1 MSREKIVVLDF
12 GSQYAHL
19 IAKRFRMLGY
29 YSEIALPSTNLST
42 FENCKGII
50 FSGGPSS
57 VYDENLP
64 QFNSEI
70 LNLNIPILGLCYGH
84 QLMAQSYGGKVGKA
98 DVGEF
103 GFAQLILNQKV
114 NSPLFK
120 NITSPQQVWMS
131 HQDEVLVPG
140 DDFEIIGSTKDCK
153 FAALQNLSKKRFSLQ
168 FHCEV
173 KDTPCGNQI
182 FQNFADFCE
191 MKKNWDQ
198 DTVLQI
204 IIENI
209 KNQAKDKNVLLFLSG
224 GVDSTITFALLN
236 KALGQN
242 RVLGLHIDNGF
253 MRKNESKNV
262 AAAYHKFGFN
272 NFIVEDASESFLKAI
287 SGLTD
292 PQKKRMAV
300 GENFITVRN
309 EVVQKQH
316 LEDDKW
322 LLAQGTLYPD
332 IIESGGTKNSNTIKT
347 HHNRVKGIQELIA
360 KGLIIE
366 PIKDLYK
373 DEVRAIGKKLGLSD
387 ELVMRHPFPG
397 PGLSINV
404 LCNDGKSW
412 TKKDDDEFNAAKNE
426 LTQTKID
433 MFCPNCTANL
443 RRDILPV
450 RSVGVQGDF
459 RTYRFPAVLDFGP
472 AKESEW
478 PLGAD
483 ASKLGIRHF
492 PGKREKIEE
501 CSSTITNSAKYI
513 NRTIIKLYQNPK
525 IKNEDLKLQEGYCDK
540 RRLDQLRE
548 VDNIVL
554 SELHKSGWYNK
565 IFQHL
570 TIDLPY
576 ASCAENAT
584 FVLRPVCSEDVM
596 TARFAFLP
604 KEILGTIIEQIIA
617 LPFVDALY
625 FDATNKP
632 PATFGWE

>member
-1 MSREKIVVLDF
+1 MSRSKIVVLDF

-29 YSEIALPSTNLST
+29 YSEIALPSTDLSV
-42 FENCKGII
+42 FENCKGIV

-57 VYDENLP
+57 VYDEKVP
-64 QFNSEI
+64 EFNSEI
-70 LNLNIPILGLCYGH
+70 LNLDIPILGLCYGH
-84 QLMAQSYGGKVGKA
+84 YIVQLGYNGKVDKA
-98 DVGEF
+98 PVGEF
-103 GFAQLILNQKV
+103 GFATLNLNPSVK
-114 NSPLFK
+114 SPLFEG
-120 NITSPQQVWMS
+120 IEPSQQVWMS
-131 HQDEVLVPG
+131 HQDGVMQMGEGFEVV
-140 DDFEIIGSTKDCK
+140 GSTKDCPY
-153 FAALQNLSKKRFSLQ
+153 AATQNLAKKRFSLQ
-168 FHCEV
+168 CHCEV

-182 FQNFADFCE
+182 FQNFANYCGME
-191 MKKNWDQ
+191 KNWDQ

-204 IIENI
+204 ILDNI
-209 KNQAKDKNVLLFLSG
+209 KKDAGDRNVLLFLSG

-236 KALGQN
+236 KALGQD

-253 MRKNESKNV
+253 MRKNESANV
-262 AAAYHKFGFN
+262 AAAYKKLGFT

-309 EVVQKQH
+309 EVTAKQN
-316 LEDDKW
+316 LDDNW

-347 HHNRVKGIQELIA
+347 HHNRVAGIQELIA

-366 PIKDLYK
+366 PIRDLYK
-373 DEVRAIGKKLGLSD
+373 DEVRAIGHKLGLPD

-412 TKKDDDEFNAAKNE
+412 STKDDEELAGAKKE
-426 LTQTKID
+426 LSNIQLN
-433 MFCPNCTANL
+433 MFCENCSANL
-443 RRDILPV
+443 KRDVLPV

-472 AKESEW
+472 AKDAEW
-478 PLGAD
+478 PMGAS
-483 ASKLGIRHF
+483 AAEKGMHHF
-492 PGKREKIEE
+492 PGKREKIEA
-501 CSSTITNSAKYI
+501 CSSTITNAAKYI
-513 NRTIIKLYQNPK
+513 NRTCIKLYQKPGV
-525 IKNEDLKLQEGYCDK
+525 KNEDLKLQEGYCDR

-554 SELHKSGWYNK
+554 TELHKAGWYDK

-570 TIDLPY
+570 TIDLPF
-576 ASCAENAT
+576 ATSADRAT

-596 TARFAFLP
+596 TARFAMLP
-604 KEILGTIIEQIIA
+604 KELLGSIVEQIA
-617 LPFVDALY
+617 SLPFVDALY

>member
-29 YSEIALPSTNLST
+29 YSEIALPSADVST
-42 FENCKGII
+42 FENVKGIV

-57 VYDENLP
+57 VYDEKVP
-64 QFNSEI
+64 EFNSKI
-70 LNLNIPILGLCYGH
+70 LDLEIPILGLCYGH
-84 QLMAQSYGGKVGKA
+84 YIVQQGYNGKIGKA
-98 DVGEF
+98 AVGEF
-103 GFAQLILNQKV
+103 GFSTLELNDKV
-114 NSPLFK
+114 KCPLFEGIEK
-120 NITSPQQVWMS
+120 NQQVWMS
-131 HQDEVLVPG
+131 HQDGVFELG
-140 DDFEIIGSTKDCK
+140 DGFETVGSTKDCK
-153 FAALQNLSKKRFSLQ
+153 YAATQNLEKKRFSLQ

-182 FQNFADFCE
+182 FENFAKYCE
-191 MKKNWDQ
+191 MSQNWDQ

-204 IIENI
+204 ILEQI
-209 KNQAKDKNVLLFLSG
+209 KTQAEGKNVLLFLSG
-224 GVDSTITFALLN
+224 GVDSTITFALLD
-236 KALGQN
+236 KALGQD

-262 AAAYHKFGFN
+262 DIAYRKFGFE

-287 SGLTD
+287 AGLSD

-309 EVVQKQH
+309 EVVAKQH
-316 LEDDKW
+316 LDEDKW

-332 IIESGGTKNSNTIKT
+332 IIESGGTKNSHTIKT
-347 HHNRVKGIQELIA
+347 HHNRVQGIQDLIA
-360 KGLIIE
+360 RGLIIE
-366 PIKDLYK
+366 PIRDLYK
-373 DEVRAIGKKLGLSD
+373 DEVRAIGKKLGLDD

-412 TKKDDDEFNAAKNE
+412 TSKDDEELAAAKKE
-426 LTQTKID
+426 LEEIKLD
-433 MFCPNCTANL
+433 MFCAHCTQDL
-443 RRDILPV
+443 KRTVLPV

-459 RTYRFPAVLDFGP
+459 RTYRFPALLAFKDEGNGFY
-472 AKESEW
+472 
-478 PLGAD
+478 
-483 ASKLGIRHF
+483 HF

-501 CSSTITNSAKYI
+501 CSSTITNAAKFL
-513 NRTIIKLYQNPK
+513 NRTCIKLYQKPSVK
-525 IKNEDLKLQEGYCDK
+525 DEDLKLQEGFCDK

-554 SELHKSGWYNK
+554 TELHKSGWYNK

-576 ASCAENAT
+576 ASAEDKAT
-584 FVLRPVCSEDVM
+584 FVLRPVISEDVM
-596 TARFAFLP
+596 TARFAMLP
-604 KEILGTIIEQIIA
+604 EELLNTIVHKIA
-617 LPFVDALY
+617 ELDFVDALY

>member
-29 YSEIALPSTNLST
+29 YSEIALPSADVST
-42 FENCKGII
+42 FENVKGIV

-57 VYDENLP
+57 VYDEKVP
-64 QFNSEI
+64 EFNSKI
-70 LNLNIPILGLCYGH
+70 LDLEIPILGLCYGH
-84 QLMAQSYGGKVGKA
+84 YIVQQGYNGKIGKA
-98 DVGEF
+98 AVGEF
-103 GFAQLILNQKV
+103 GFSTLELNDKV
-114 NSPLFK
+114 KCPLFEGIEK
-120 NITSPQQVWMS
+120 IQQVWMS
-131 HQDEVLVPG
+131 HQDGVFELG
-140 DDFEIIGSTKDCK
+140 DGFETVGSTKDCK
-153 FAALQNLSKKRFSLQ
+153 YAATQNLEKKRFSLQ

-182 FQNFADFCE
+182 FENFAKYCE
-191 MKKNWDQ
+191 MSQNWDQ

-204 IIENI
+204 ILEQI
-209 KNQAKDKNVLLFLSG
+209 KTQAEGKNVLLFLSG

-236 KALGQN
+236 KALGQD

-262 AAAYHKFGFN
+262 DIAYRKFGFE

-287 SGLTD
+287 AGLSD

-309 EVVQKQH
+309 EVVAKQH
-316 LEDDKW
+316 LDEDKW

-332 IIESGGTKNSNTIKT
+332 IIESGGTKNSHTIKT
-347 HHNRVKGIQELIA
+347 HHNRVQGIQDLIA
-360 KGLIIE
+360 RGLIIE
-366 PIKDLYK
+366 PIRDLYK
-373 DEVRAIGKKLGLSD
+373 DEVRAIGKKLGLDD

-412 TKKDDDEFNAAKNE
+412 TSKDDEELAAAKKE
-426 LTQTKID
+426 LEEIKLD
-433 MFCPNCTANL
+433 MFCAHCTQDL
-443 RRDILPV
+443 KRTVLPV

-459 RTYRFPAVLDFGP
+459 RTYRFPALLTFKDEGNGFY
-472 AKESEW
+472 
-478 PLGAD
+478 
-483 ASKLGIRHF
+483 HF

-501 CSSTITNSAKYI
+501 CSSTITNAAKFL
-513 NRTIIKLYQNPK
+513 NRTCIKLYQKPSVK
-525 IKNEDLKLQEGYCDK
+525 DEDLKLQEGFCDK

-554 SELHKSGWYNK
+554 TELHKSGWYNK

-576 ASCAENAT
+576 ASAEDKAT
-584 FVLRPVCSEDVM
+584 FVLRPVISEDVM
-596 TARFAFLP
+596 TARFAMLP
-604 KEILGTIIEQIIA
+604 EEILYTIVHKIA
-617 LPFVDALY
+617 ELDFVDALY

>member
-29 YSEIALPSTNLST
+29 YSEIALPNADVST
-42 FENCKGII
+42 FENVKGIV

-57 VYDENLP
+57 VYDEKVP
-64 QFNSEI
+64 EFNSKI
-70 LNLNIPILGLCYGH
+70 LDLEIPILGLCYGH
-84 QLMAQSYGGKVGKA
+84 YIVQQGYNGKIGKA
-98 DVGEF
+98 AVGEF
-103 GFAQLILNQKV
+103 GFSTLELNDKV
-114 NSPLFK
+114 KCPLFEGIEK
-120 NITSPQQVWMS
+120 NQQVWMS
-131 HQDEVLVPG
+131 HQDGVFELG
-140 DDFEIIGSTKDCK
+140 DGFETVGSTKDCK
-153 FAALQNLSKKRFSLQ
+153 YAATQNLEKKRFSLQ

-182 FQNFADFCE
+182 FENFAKYCE
-191 MKKNWDQ
+191 MSQNWDQ

-204 IIENI
+204 ILEQI
-209 KNQAKDKNVLLFLSG
+209 KTQAEGKNVLLFLSG

-236 KALGQN
+236 KALGQD

-262 AAAYHKFGFN
+262 DIAYRKFGFE

-287 SGLTD
+287 AGLSD

-309 EVVQKQH
+309 EVVAKQH
-316 LEDDKW
+316 LDEDKW

-332 IIESGGTKNSNTIKT
+332 IIESGGTKNSHTIKT
-347 HHNRVKGIQELIA
+347 HHNRVQGIQDLIA
-360 KGLIIE
+360 RGLIIE
-366 PIKDLYK
+366 PIRDLYK
-373 DEVRAIGKKLGLSD
+373 DEVRAIGKKLGLDD

-412 TKKDDDEFNAAKNE
+412 TSKDDEELAAAKKE
-426 LTQTKID
+426 LEEIKLD
-433 MFCPNCTANL
+433 MFCAHCTQDL
-443 RRDILPV
+443 KRTVLPV

-459 RTYRFPAVLDFGP
+459 RTYRFPALLTFKNEGN
-472 AKESEW
+472 
-478 PLGAD
+478 GFY
-483 ASKLGIRHF
+483 HF

-501 CSSTITNSAKYI
+501 CSSTITNAAKFL
-513 NRTIIKLYQNPK
+513 NRTCIKLYQKPSVK
-525 IKNEDLKLQEGYCDK
+525 DEDLKLQEGFCDK

-554 SELHKSGWYNK
+554 TELHKSGWYNK

-576 ASCAENAT
+576 ASAEDKAT
-584 FVLRPVCSEDVM
+584 FVLRPVISEDVM
-596 TARFAFLP
+596 TARFAMLP
-604 KEILGTIIEQIIA
+604 EELLNTIVHKIA
-617 LPFVDALY
+617 ELDFVDALY

>member
-1 MSREKIVVLDF
+1 MLREKIVVLDF

-29 YSEIALPSTNLST
+29 YSEIALPSTNLSV

-57 VYDENLP
+57 VYDENIP
-64 QFNSEI
+64 QFNTEI
-70 LNLNIPILGLCYGH
+70 LNLEIPILGLCYGH
-84 QLMAQSYGGKVGKA
+84 QLMAKSYGGEVGKA

-103 GFAQLILNQKV
+103 GFAEFRLNPEVK
-114 NSPLFK
+114 SPLFK
-120 NITSPQQVWMS
+120 NLESLQQVWMS
-131 HQDEVLVPG
+131 HQDEVLIPG
-140 DDFEIIGSTKDCK
+140 EDFEIIGSTKDCK

-173 KDTPCGNQI
+173 KDTPGGNQI
-182 FQNFADFCE
+182 FQNFADFCG

-204 IIENI
+204 ILENI
-209 KNQAKDKNVLLFLSG
+209 KTQAKDKNVLLFLSG

-236 KALGQN
+236 KALGQE

-262 AAAYHKFGFN
+262 EDAYHKFGFN

-309 EVVQKQH
+309 EVVAKQH

-332 IIESGGTKNSNTIKT
+332 IIESGGTKNSKTIKT
-347 HHNRVKGIQELIA
+347 HHNRVQGIQNLIE

-366 PIKDLYK
+366 PVKDLYK
-373 DEVRAIGKKLGLSD
+373 DEVRAIGKKLGLPD

-404 LCNDGKSW
+404 LCNDGNSW
-412 TKKDDDEFNAAKNE
+412 TEKDENELSLAKNE
-426 LTQTKID
+426 LNNTKLN
-433 MFCPNCTANL
+433 MFCENCSANL
-443 RRDILPV
+443 KRTVLPV

-459 RTYRFPAVLDFGP
+459 RTYRFPALLDFGE
-472 AKESEW
+472 AKEKEW
-478 PLGAD
+478 PLGTEA
-483 ASKLGIRHF
+483 AKMGIRHF

-513 NRTIIKLYQNPK
+513 NRTIIKLYQNPNVK
-525 IKNEDLKLQEGYCDK
+525 DEDLKLQEGYCT
-540 RRLDQLRE
+540 RTRLNQLRE

-554 SELHKSGWYNK
+554 TELHKTGWYNK

-576 ASCAENAT
+576 ASKKENAT
-584 FVLRPVCSEDVM
+584 FVLRPVVSEDVM

-604 KEILGTIIEQIIA
+604 KEILGNIIQQIA
-617 LPFVDALY
+617 SLPFVDALY

>member
-1 MSREKIVVLDF
+1 MSRSKIVVLDF

-29 YSEIALPSTNLST
+29 YSEIALPSTDLDV
-42 FENCKGII
+42 FENAKGIV

-57 VYDENLP
+57 VYDEKVP
-64 QFNSEI
+64 EFNSDI
-70 LNLNIPILGLCYGH
+70 LNLDIPILGLCYGH
-84 QLMAQSYGGKVGKA
+84 YIVQLGYNGKVGKA

-103 GFAQLILNQKV
+103 GFATLNLNPAVK
-114 NSPLFK
+114 SPLFEG
-120 NITSPQQVWMS
+120 IEPSQQVWMS
-131 HQDEVLVPG
+131 HQDGVLQIGEGFEVV
-140 DDFEIIGSTKDCK
+140 GSTKDCPY
-153 FAALQNLSKKRFSLQ
+153 AATQNLAKKRFSLQ
-168 FHCEV
+168 CHCEV

-182 FQNFADFCE
+182 FENFAKYCGME
-191 MKKNWDQ
+191 KNWDQ

-204 IIENI
+204 ILEQI
-209 KNQAKDKNVLLFLSG
+209 KKDAGERNVLLFLSG

-236 KALGQN
+236 KALGQD

-262 AAAYHKFGFN
+262 ADAYHKFGFD
-272 NFIVEDASESFLKAI
+272 NFIVEDASASFLNAI
-287 SGLTD
+287 AGLTD

-309 EVVQKQH
+309 EVVAKQH
-316 LEDDKW
+316 LDESNW

-347 HHNRVKGIQELIA
+347 HHNRVQGIQDLIA

-366 PIKDLYK
+366 PIRDLYK
-373 DEVRAIGKKLGLSD
+373 DEVRAIGKKLGLSE

-404 LCNDGKSW
+404 LCSDGK
-412 TKKDDDEFNAAKNE
+412 TTEKDAEE
-426 LTQTKID
+426 LPLAQKELDGITLD
-433 MFCPNCTANL
+433 MFCEHCTADL
-443 RRDILPV
+443 KRSVLPV

-459 RTYRFPAVLDFGP
+459 RTYRFPAVLTF
-472 AKESEW
+472 
-478 PLGAD
+478 AD
-483 ASKLGIRHF
+483 EGNGFYHF
-492 PGKREKIEE
+492 PGKREKIEA

-513 NRTIIKLYQNPK
+513 NRTIIKLYQKPDVK
-525 IKNEDLKLQEGYCDK
+525 DEDLKIQEGYCTKD
-540 RRLDQLRE
+540 RLDQLRE

-554 SELHKSGWYNK
+554 TKLHATGWYDK

-576 ASCAENAT
+576 ATSADHAS
-584 FVLRPVCSEDVM
+584 FVLRPVISEDVM
-596 TARFAFLP
+596 TARFAMFP
-604 KEILGTIIEQIIA
+604 KELLSDIVQEIA
-617 LPFVDALY
+617 KLPFVDALY

>member
-29 YSEIALPSTNLST
+29 YSEIALPSADVST
-42 FENCKGII
+42 FENVKGIV

-57 VYDENLP
+57 VYDEKVP
-64 QFNSEI
+64 EFNSKI
-70 LNLNIPILGLCYGH
+70 LDLEIPILGLCYGH
-84 QLMAQSYGGKVGKA
+84 YIVQQGYNGKIGKA
-98 DVGEF
+98 AVGEF
-103 GFAQLILNQKV
+103 GFSTLELNDKV
-114 NSPLFK
+114 KCPLFEGIEK
-120 NITSPQQVWMS
+120 NQQVWMS
-131 HQDEVLVPG
+131 HQDGVFELG
-140 DDFEIIGSTKDCK
+140 DGFETVGSTKDCK
-153 FAALQNLSKKRFSLQ
+153 YAATQNLEKKRFSLQ

-182 FQNFADFCE
+182 FENFAKYCE
-191 MKKNWDQ
+191 MSQNWDQ

-204 IIENI
+204 ILEQI
-209 KNQAKDKNVLLFLSG
+209 KTQAEGKNVLLFLSG
-224 GVDSTITFALLN
+224 GVDSAITFALLN
-236 KALGQN
+236 KALGQD

-262 AAAYHKFGFN
+262 DIAYRKFGFE

-287 SGLTD
+287 AGLSD

-309 EVVQKQH
+309 EVVAKQH
-316 LEDDKW
+316 LDEDKW

-332 IIESGGTKNSNTIKT
+332 IIESGGTKNSHTIKT
-347 HHNRVKGIQELIA
+347 HHNRVQGIQDLIA
-360 KGLIIE
+360 RGLIIE
-366 PIKDLYK
+366 PIRDLYK
-373 DEVRAIGKKLGLSD
+373 DEVRAIGKKLGLDD

-412 TKKDDDEFNAAKNE
+412 TSKDDEELAAAKKE
-426 LTQTKID
+426 LEEIKLD
-433 MFCPNCTANL
+433 MFCAHCTQDL
-443 RRDILPV
+443 KRTVLPV

-459 RTYRFPAVLDFGP
+459 RTYRFPALLTFKNEGN
-472 AKESEW
+472 
-478 PLGAD
+478 GFY
-483 ASKLGIRHF
+483 HF

-501 CSSTITNSAKYI
+501 CSSTITNAAKFL
-513 NRTIIKLYQNPK
+513 NRTCIKLYQKPSVK
-525 IKNEDLKLQEGYCDK
+525 DEDLKLQEGFCDK

-554 SELHKSGWYNK
+554 TELHKSGWYNK

-576 ASCAENAT
+576 ASAEDKAT
-584 FVLRPVCSEDVM
+584 FVLRPVISEDVM
-596 TARFAFLP
+596 TARFAMLP
-604 KEILGTIIEQIIA
+604 EEILYTIVHKIA
-617 LPFVDALY
+617 ELDFVDALY

-632 PATFGWE
+632 PATF

>member
-29 YSEIALPSTNLST
+29 YSEIALPSADVST
-42 FENCKGII
+42 FENVKGIV

-57 VYDENLP
+57 VYDEKVP
-64 QFNSEI
+64 EFNSKI
-70 LNLNIPILGLCYGH
+70 LDLEIPILGLCYGH
-84 QLMAQSYGGKVGKA
+84 YIVQQGYNGKIGKA
-98 DVGEF
+98 AVGEF
-103 GFAQLILNQKV
+103 GFSTLELNDKV
-114 NSPLFK
+114 KCPLFEGIEK
-120 NITSPQQVWMS
+120 IQQVWMS
-131 HQDEVLVPG
+131 HQDGVFELG
-140 DDFEIIGSTKDCK
+140 DGFETVGSTKDCK
-153 FAALQNLSKKRFSLQ
+153 YAATQNLEKKRFSLQ

-182 FQNFADFCE
+182 FEKFAKYCE
-191 MKKNWDQ
+191 MSQNWDQ

-204 IIENI
+204 ILEQI
-209 KNQAKDKNVLLFLSG
+209 KTQAEGKNVLLFLSG

-236 KALGQN
+236 KALGQD

-262 AAAYHKFGFN
+262 DIAYRKFGFE

-287 SGLTD
+287 AGLSD

-309 EVVQKQH
+309 EVVAKQH
-316 LEDDKW
+316 LDEDKW

-332 IIESGGTKNSNTIKT
+332 IIESGGTKNSHTIKT
-347 HHNRVKGIQELIA
+347 HHNRVQGIQDLIA
-360 KGLIIE
+360 RGLIIE
-366 PIKDLYK
+366 PIRDLYK
-373 DEVRAIGKKLGLSD
+373 DEVRAIGKKLGLDD

-412 TKKDDDEFNAAKNE
+412 TSKDDEELAAAKKE
-426 LTQTKID
+426 LEEIKLD
-433 MFCPNCTANL
+433 MFCAHCTQDL
-443 RRDILPV
+443 KRTVLPV

-459 RTYRFPAVLDFGP
+459 RTYRFPALLTFKDEGNGFY
-472 AKESEW
+472 
-478 PLGAD
+478 
-483 ASKLGIRHF
+483 HF

-501 CSSTITNSAKYI
+501 CSSTITNAAKFL
-513 NRTIIKLYQNPK
+513 NRTCIKLYQKPSVK
-525 IKNEDLKLQEGYCDK
+525 DEDLKLQEGFCDK

-554 SELHKSGWYNK
+554 TELHKSGWYNK

-576 ASCAENAT
+576 ASAKNKAT
-584 FVLRPVCSEDVM
+584 FVLRPVISEDVM
-596 TARFAFLP
+596 TARFAMLP
-604 KEILGTIIEQIIA
+604 EELLNTIVHKIA
-617 LPFVDALY
+617 ELDFVDALY

>member
-29 YSEIALPSTNLST
+29 YSEIALPSADVST
-42 FENCKGII
+42 FENVKGIV

-57 VYDENLP
+57 VYDEKVP
-64 QFNSEI
+64 EFNSKI
-70 LNLNIPILGLCYGH
+70 LDLEIPILGLCYGH
-84 QLMAQSYGGKVGKA
+84 YIVQQGYNGKIGKA
-98 DVGEF
+98 AVGEF
-103 GFAQLILNQKV
+103 GFSTLELNDKV
-114 NSPLFK
+114 KCPLFEGIEK
-120 NITSPQQVWMS
+120 NQQVWMS
-131 HQDEVLVPG
+131 HQDGVFELG
-140 DDFEIIGSTKDCK
+140 DGFETVGSTKDCK
-153 FAALQNLSKKRFSLQ
+153 YAATQNLEKKRFSLQ

-182 FQNFADFCE
+182 FENFAKYCE
-191 MKKNWDQ
+191 MSQNWDQ

-204 IIENI
+204 ILEQI
-209 KNQAKDKNVLLFLSG
+209 KTQAEGKNVLLFLSG

-236 KALGQN
+236 KALGQD

-262 AAAYHKFGFN
+262 DIAYRKFGFE

-287 SGLTD
+287 AGLSD

-309 EVVQKQH
+309 EVVAKQH
-316 LEDDKW
+316 LDEDKW

-332 IIESGGTKNSNTIKT
+332 IIESGGTKNSHTIKT
-347 HHNRVKGIQELIA
+347 HHNRVQGIQDLIA
-360 KGLIIE
+360 RGLIIE
-366 PIKDLYK
+366 PIRDLYK
-373 DEVRAIGKKLGLSD
+373 DEVRAIGKKLGLDD

-412 TKKDDDEFNAAKNE
+412 TSKDDEELAAAMKE
-426 LTQTKID
+426 LEEIKLD
-433 MFCPNCTANL
+433 MFCAHCTQDL
-443 RRDILPV
+443 KRTVLPV

-459 RTYRFPAVLDFGP
+459 RTYRFPALLTFKDEGNGFY
-472 AKESEW
+472 
-478 PLGAD
+478 
-483 ASKLGIRHF
+483 HF

-501 CSSTITNSAKYI
+501 CSSTITNAAKFL
-513 NRTIIKLYQNPK
+513 NRTCIKLYQKPSVK
-525 IKNEDLKLQEGYCDK
+525 DEDLKLQEGFCDK

-554 SELHKSGWYNK
+554 TELHKSGWYNK

-576 ASCAENAT
+576 ASAEDKAT
-584 FVLRPVCSEDVM
+584 FVLRPVISEDVM
-596 TARFAFLP
+596 TARFAMLP
-604 KEILGTIIEQIIA
+604 EELLYTIVHKIA
-617 LPFVDALY
+617 ELDFVDALY

>member
-1 MSREKIVVLDF
+1 MGRSKIVVLDF

-29 YSEIALPSTNLST
+29 YSEIALPSTDLSI
-42 FENCKGII
+42 FEDCKGIV

-57 VYDENLP
+57 VYDEKVP
-64 QFNSEI
+64 EFNSEI
-70 LNLNIPILGLCYGH
+70 LNLDIPILGLCYGH
-84 QLMAQSYGGKVGKA
+84 YIVHLGYNGKVNKA
-98 DVGEF
+98 PVGEF
-103 GFAQLILNQKV
+103 GFATLNLNTDVK
-114 NSPLFK
+114 SPLFEG
-120 NITSPQQVWMS
+120 IEPVQQVWMS
-131 HQDEVLVPG
+131 HQDGVLELGDGFEVV
-140 DDFEIIGSTKDCK
+140 GSTKDCP
-153 FAALQNLSKKRFSLQ
+153 FAATQNLSKKRFSLQ
-168 FHCEV
+168 CHCEV
-173 KDTPCGNQI
+173 KDTPCGNKI
-182 FQNFADFCE
+182 FQNFANYCGME
-191 MKKNWDQ
+191 KNWDQ
-198 DTVLQI
+198 DTVLQVI
-204 IIENI
+204 LDNI
-209 KNQAKDKNVLLFLSG
+209 KKEAADRNVLLFLSG

-253 MRKNESKNV
+253 MRKNESANV
-262 AAAYHKFGFN
+262 ADAYHKFGFN

-287 SGLTD
+287 AGLTD

-309 EVVQKQH
+309 DVVSKQH
-316 LEDDKW
+316 LDESNW

-347 HHNRVKGIQELIA
+347 HHNRVQGIQDLIA

-366 PIKDLYK
+366 PVKDLYK
-373 DEVRAIGKKLGLSD
+373 DEVRAIGKKLGLSE

-404 LCNDGKSW
+404 LCNEGKLSSEDE
-412 TKKDDDEFNAAKNE
+412 KDFEAAKKEINQIE
-426 LTQTKID
+426 LN
-433 MFCPNCTANL
+433 MFCEKCLNNL
-443 RRDILPV
+443 KRDVLPV

-459 RTYRFPAVLDFGP
+459 RTYRFPAVLDFGSP
-472 AKESEW
+472 KEDEYDE
-478 PLGAD
+478 LRMGMC
-483 ASKLGIRHF
+483 HF
-492 PGKREKIEE
+492 PDKREKIEE
-501 CSSTITNSAKYI
+501 ASSTITNAAKYL
-513 NRTIIKLYQNPK
+513 NRTIIKLYQKPDL
-525 IKNEDLKLQEGYCDK
+525 KNEDLKLQQGYCDK

-554 SELHKSGWYNK
+554 TELHKSDWYNK

-576 ASCAENAT
+576 ASQADHAS

-596 TARFAFLP
+596 TARFAMFP
-604 KEILGTIIEQIIA
+604 KDLLGRIVAQISD

>member
-29 YSEIALPSTNLST
+29 YSEIALPNADVST
-42 FENCKGII
+42 FENVKGIV

-57 VYDENLP
+57 VYDEKVP
-64 QFNSEI
+64 EFNSKI
-70 LNLNIPILGLCYGH
+70 LDLEIPILGLCYGH
-84 QLMAQSYGGKVGKA
+84 YIVQQGYNGKIGKA
-98 DVGEF
+98 AVGEF
-103 GFAQLILNQKV
+103 GFSTLELNDKV
-114 NSPLFK
+114 KCPLFEGIEK
-120 NITSPQQVWMS
+120 NQQVWMS
-131 HQDEVLVPG
+131 HQEGVFELG
-140 DDFEIIGSTKDCK
+140 DGFETVGSTKDCK
-153 FAALQNLSKKRFSLQ
+153 YAATQNLEKKRFSLQ

-182 FQNFADFCE
+182 FENFAKYCE
-191 MKKNWDQ
+191 MSQNWDQ

-204 IIENI
+204 ILEQI
-209 KNQAKDKNVLLFLSG
+209 KTQAEGKNVLLFLSG

-236 KALGQN
+236 KALGQD

-262 AAAYHKFGFN
+262 DIAYRKFGFE

-287 SGLTD
+287 AGLSD

-309 EVVQKQH
+309 EVVAKQH
-316 LEDDKW
+316 LDEDKW

-332 IIESGGTKNSNTIKT
+332 IIESGGTKNSHTIKT
-347 HHNRVKGIQELIA
+347 HHNRVQGIQDLIA
-360 KGLIIE
+360 RGLIIE
-366 PIKDLYK
+366 PIRDLYK
-373 DEVRAIGKKLGLSD
+373 DEVRAIGKKLGLDD

-412 TKKDDDEFNAAKNE
+412 TSKDDEELAAAKKE
-426 LTQTKID
+426 LEEIKLD
-433 MFCPNCTANL
+433 MFCAHCTQDL
-443 RRDILPV
+443 KRTVLPV

-459 RTYRFPAVLDFGP
+459 RTYRFPALLTFKDEGNGFY
-472 AKESEW
+472 
-478 PLGAD
+478 
-483 ASKLGIRHF
+483 HF

-501 CSSTITNSAKYI
+501 CSSTITNAAKFL
-513 NRTIIKLYQNPK
+513 NRTCIKLYQKPSVK
-525 IKNEDLKLQEGYCDK
+525 DEDLKLQEGFCDK

-554 SELHKSGWYNK
+554 TELHKSGWYNK

-576 ASCAENAT
+576 ASAEDKAT
-584 FVLRPVCSEDVM
+584 FVLRPVISEDVM
-596 TARFAFLP
+596 TARFAMLP
-604 KEILGTIIEQIIA
+604 EELLYTIVHKIA
-617 LPFVDALY
+617 ELDFVDALY

>member
-1 MSREKIVVLDF
+1 MSRSKIVVLDF

-29 YSEIALPSTNLST
+29 YSEIALPSTSLEV
-42 FENCKGII
+42 FENCKGIV

-57 VYDENLP
+57 VYDEKVP
-64 QFNSEI
+64 EFNSEI
-70 LNLNIPILGLCYGH
+70 LNLDIPILGLCYGH
-84 QLMAQSYGGKVGKA
+84 YIVQLGYNGKVGKA

-103 GFAQLILNQKV
+103 GFATLNLNPQVK
-114 NSPLFK
+114 SPLFEG
-120 NITSPQQVWMS
+120 IEPVQQVWMS
-131 HQDEVLVPG
+131 HQDGVLQIGEGFEVV
-140 DDFEIIGSTKDCK
+140 GSTKDCPY
-153 FAALQNLSKKRFSLQ
+153 AATQNLAKKRFSLQ
-168 FHCEV
+168 CHCEV

-182 FQNFADFCE
+182 FENFAKYCGME
-191 MKKNWDQ
+191 KNWDQ

-204 IIENI
+204 ILEQI
-209 KNQAKDKNVLLFLSG
+209 KKDAGDRNVLLFLSG

-236 KALGQN
+236 KALGQD

-253 MRKNESKNV
+253 MRKNESANV
-262 AAAYHKFGFN
+262 ADAYHKFGFD
-272 NFIVEDASESFLKAI
+272 NFIVEDASESFLGAI
-287 SGLTD
+287 AGLTD

-309 EVVQKQH
+309 EVVAKQH
-316 LEDDKW
+316 LDESNW

-347 HHNRVKGIQELIA
+347 HHNRVAGIQELIA

-366 PIKDLYK
+366 PIRDLYK

-404 LCNDGKSW
+404 LCNDGKEKAQDLQELPLA
-412 TKKDDDEFNAAKNE
+412 KKELDEIE
-426 LTQTKID
+426 LN
-433 MFCPNCTANL
+433 MFCENCTANMS
-443 RRDILPV
+443 RDVLPV

-472 AKESEW
+472 AK
-478 PLGAD
+478 AD
-483 ASKLGIRHF
+483 EYPSIVDGMKHF
-492 PGKREKIEE
+492 PGKREKIEAA
-501 CSSTITNSAKYI
+501 SSTITNAAKFM
-513 NRTIIKLYQNPK
+513 NRACIKLYQKPGV
-525 IKNEDLKLQEGYCDK
+525 KNEDLKLQEGYCDR

-554 SELHKSGWYNK
+554 TELHKSGWYDK

-576 ASCAENAT
+576 ATSVDKAS
-584 FVLRPVCSEDVM
+584 FVLRPVVSEDVM
-596 TARFAFLP
+596 TARFAMLP
-604 KEILGTIIEQIIA
+604 KDLLGNIVAQIAA

>member
-29 YSEIALPSTNLST
+29 YSEIALPSADVST
-42 FENCKGII
+42 FENVKGIV

-57 VYDENLP
+57 VYDEKVP
-64 QFNSEI
+64 EFNSKI
-70 LNLNIPILGLCYGH
+70 LDLEIPILGLCYGH
-84 QLMAQSYGGKVGKA
+84 YIVQQGYNGKIGKA
-98 DVGEF
+98 AVGEF
-103 GFAQLILNQKV
+103 GFSTLELNDKV
-114 NSPLFK
+114 KCPLFEGIEK
-120 NITSPQQVWMS
+120 IQQVWMS
-131 HQDEVLVPG
+131 HQDGVFELG
-140 DDFEIIGSTKDCK
+140 DGFETVGSTKDCK
-153 FAALQNLSKKRFSLQ
+153 YAATQNLEKKRFSLQ

-182 FQNFADFCE
+182 FENFAKYCE
-191 MKKNWDQ
+191 MSQNWDQ

-204 IIENI
+204 ILEQI
-209 KNQAKDKNVLLFLSG
+209 KTQAEGKNVLLFLSG

-236 KALGQN
+236 KALGQD

-262 AAAYHKFGFN
+262 DIAYRKFGFE

-287 SGLTD
+287 AGLSD

-309 EVVQKQH
+309 EVVAKQH
-316 LEDDKW
+316 LDEDKW

-332 IIESGGTKNSNTIKT
+332 IIESGGTKNSHTIKT
-347 HHNRVKGIQELIA
+347 HHNRVQGIQDLIA
-360 KGLIIE
+360 RGLIIE
-366 PIKDLYK
+366 PIRDLYK
-373 DEVRAIGKKLGLSD
+373 DEVRAIGKKLGLDD

-412 TKKDDDEFNAAKNE
+412 TSKDDEELAAAKKE
-426 LTQTKID
+426 LEEIKLD
-433 MFCPNCTANL
+433 MFCAHCTQDL
-443 RRDILPV
+443 KRTVLPV

-459 RTYRFPAVLDFGP
+459 RTYRFPALLAFKDEGNGFY
-472 AKESEW
+472 
-478 PLGAD
+478 
-483 ASKLGIRHF
+483 HF

-501 CSSTITNSAKYI
+501 CSSTITNAAKFL
-513 NRTIIKLYQNPK
+513 NRTCIKLYQKPSVK
-525 IKNEDLKLQEGYCDK
+525 DEDLKLQEGFCDK

-554 SELHKSGWYNK
+554 TELHKSGWYNK

-576 ASCAENAT
+576 ASAEDKAT
-584 FVLRPVCSEDVM
+584 FVLRPVISEDVM
-596 TARFAFLP
+596 TARFAMLP
-604 KEILGTIIEQIIA
+604 EELLYTIVHKIA
-617 LPFVDALY
+617 ELDFVDALY

>member
-29 YSEIALPSTNLST
+29 YSEIALPSADVST
-42 FENCKGII
+42 FENVKGIV

-57 VYDENLP
+57 VYDEKVP
-64 QFNSEI
+64 EFNSKI
-70 LNLNIPILGLCYGH
+70 LDLEIPILGLCYGH
-84 QLMAQSYGGKVGKA
+84 YIVQQGYNGKIGKA
-98 DVGEF
+98 AVGEF
-103 GFAQLILNQKV
+103 GFSTLELNDKV
-114 NSPLFK
+114 KCPLFEGIEK
-120 NITSPQQVWMS
+120 IQQVWMS
-131 HQDEVLVPG
+131 HQDGVFELG
-140 DDFEIIGSTKDCK
+140 DGFETVGSTKDCK
-153 FAALQNLSKKRFSLQ
+153 YAATQNLEKKRFSLQ

-182 FQNFADFCE
+182 FENFAKYCE
-191 MKKNWDQ
+191 MSQNWDQ

-204 IIENI
+204 ILEQI
-209 KNQAKDKNVLLFLSG
+209 KTQAEGKNVLLFLSG

-236 KALGQN
+236 KALGQD

-262 AAAYHKFGFN
+262 DIAYRKFGFE

-287 SGLTD
+287 AGLTD

-309 EVVQKQH
+309 EVVAKQH
-316 LEDDKW
+316 LDEDKW

-332 IIESGGTKNSNTIKT
+332 IIESGGTKNSHTIKT
-347 HHNRVKGIQELIA
+347 HHNRVQGIQDLIA
-360 KGLIIE
+360 RGLIIE
-366 PIKDLYK
+366 PIRDLYK
-373 DEVRAIGKKLGLSD
+373 DEVRAIGKKLGLDD

-412 TKKDDDEFNAAKNE
+412 TSKDDEELAAAKKE
-426 LTQTKID
+426 LEEIKLD
-433 MFCPNCTANL
+433 MFCAHCTQDL
-443 RRDILPV
+443 KRTVLPV

-459 RTYRFPAVLDFGP
+459 RTYRFPALLTFKDEGNGFY
-472 AKESEW
+472 
-478 PLGAD
+478 
-483 ASKLGIRHF
+483 HF

-501 CSSTITNSAKYI
+501 CSSTITNAAKFL
-513 NRTIIKLYQNPK
+513 NRTCIKLYQKPSVK
-525 IKNEDLKLQEGYCDK
+525 DEDLKLQEGFCDK

-554 SELHKSGWYNK
+554 TELHKSGWYNK

-576 ASCAENAT
+576 ASAEDKAT
-584 FVLRPVCSEDVM
+584 FVLRPVISEDVM
-596 TARFAFLP
+596 TARFAMLP
-604 KEILGTIIEQIIA
+604 EELLNTIVHKIA
-617 LPFVDALY
+617 ELDFVDALY

>member
-1 MSREKIVVLDF
+1 MSRSKIVVLDF

-29 YSEIALPSTNLST
+29 YSEIALPSTDLDV
-42 FENCKGII
+42 FENCKGIV

-57 VYDENLP
+57 VYDEKVP
-64 QFNSEI
+64 EFNSEI
-70 LNLNIPILGLCYGH
+70 LNLDIPILGLCYGH
-84 QLMAQSYGGKVGKA
+84 YIVQMGYNGKVGKA

-103 GFAQLILNQKV
+103 GFATLNLNPSV
-114 NSPLFK
+114 TSPLFK
-120 NITSPQQVWMS
+120 GIEPSQQVWMS
-131 HQDEVLVPG
+131 HQDGVLELGEGFEVV
-140 DDFEIIGSTKDCK
+140 GSTKDCP
-153 FAALQNLSKKRFSLQ
+153 FAATQNLAKKRFSLQ
-168 FHCEV
+168 CHCEV

-182 FQNFADFCE
+182 FQNFADYCGME
-191 MKKNWDQ
+191 KNWDQ
-198 DTVLQI
+198 DTVLQVI
-204 IIENI
+204 LEQI
-209 KNQAKDKNVLLFLSG
+209 KKDAADRNVLLFLSG

-236 KALGQN
+236 IALGQD

-253 MRKNESKNV
+253 MRKNESANV
-262 AAAYHKFGFN
+262 ADAYHKFGFD

-287 SGLTD
+287 AGLTD

-309 EVVQKQH
+309 EVVAKQH
-316 LEDDKW
+316 LDESNW

-347 HHNRVKGIQELIA
+347 HHNRVAGIQELIA

-366 PIKDLYK
+366 PIRDLYK

-404 LCNDGKSW
+404 LCNDGKE
-412 TKKDDDEFNAAKNE
+412 KEQDLQE
-426 LTQTKID
+426 LPLAQKELDGIALN
-433 MFCPNCTANL
+433 MFCENCTANL
-443 RRDILPV
+443 KRSVLPV

-472 AKESEW
+472 AKEKEF
-478 PLGAD
+478 PLGAK
-483 ASKLGIRHF
+483 AAELGMRHF

-501 CSSTITNSAKYI
+501 CSSTITNAAKYM
-513 NRTIIKLYQNPK
+513 NRTCIKLYQKPGVK
-525 IKNEDLKLQEGYCDK
+525 DEDLKLQEGYCDR

-554 SELHKSGWYNK
+554 TELHKSGWYNQ

-576 ASCAENAT
+576 ATSADRAS
-584 FVLRPVCSEDVM
+584 FVLRPVVSEDVM
-596 TARFAFLP
+596 TARFAMLP
-604 KEILGTIIEQIIA
+604 KDLLGTIVAQIAA

>member
-29 YSEIALPSTNLST
+29 YSEIALPSADVST
-42 FENCKGII
+42 FENVKGIV

-57 VYDENLP
+57 VYDEKVP
-64 QFNSEI
+64 EFNSKI
-70 LNLNIPILGLCYGH
+70 LDLEIPILGLCYGH
-84 QLMAQSYGGKVGKA
+84 YIVQQGYNGKIGKA
-98 DVGEF
+98 AVGEF
-103 GFAQLILNQKV
+103 GFSTLELNDKV
-114 NSPLFK
+114 KCPLFEGIEK
-120 NITSPQQVWMS
+120 NQQVWMS
-131 HQDEVLVPG
+131 HQDGVFELG
-140 DDFEIIGSTKDCK
+140 DGFETVGSTKDCK
-153 FAALQNLSKKRFSLQ
+153 YAATQNLEKKRFSLQ

-182 FQNFADFCE
+182 FENFAKYCE
-191 MKKNWDQ
+191 MSQNWDQ

-204 IIENI
+204 ILEQI
-209 KNQAKDKNVLLFLSG
+209 KTQAEGKNVLLFLSG

-236 KALGQN
+236 KALGQD

-262 AAAYHKFGFN
+262 DIAYRKFGFE

-287 SGLTD
+287 AGLSD

-309 EVVQKQH
+309 EVVAKQH
-316 LEDDKW
+316 LDEDKW

-332 IIESGGTKNSNTIKT
+332 IIESGGTKNSHTIKT
-347 HHNRVKGIQELIA
+347 HHNRVQGIQDLIA
-360 KGLIIE
+360 RGLIIE
-366 PIKDLYK
+366 PIRDLYK
-373 DEVRAIGKKLGLSD
+373 DEVRAIGKKLGLDD

-412 TKKDDDEFNAAKNE
+412 TSKDDEELAAAKKE
-426 LTQTKID
+426 LEEIKLD
-433 MFCPNCTANL
+433 MFCAHCTQDL
-443 RRDILPV
+443 KRTVLPV

-459 RTYRFPAVLDFGP
+459 RTYRFPALLTFKNEGN
-472 AKESEW
+472 
-478 PLGAD
+478 GFY
-483 ASKLGIRHF
+483 HF

-501 CSSTITNSAKYI
+501 CSSTITNAAKFL
-513 NRTIIKLYQNPK
+513 NRTCIKLYQKPSVK
-525 IKNEDLKLQEGYCDK
+525 DEDLKLQEGFCDK

-554 SELHKSGWYNK
+554 TELHKSGWYNK

-576 ASCAENAT
+576 ASAKNKAT
-584 FVLRPVCSEDVM
+584 FVLRPVISEDVM
-596 TARFAFLP
+596 TARFAMLP
-604 KEILGTIIEQIIA
+604 EELLNTIVHKIA
-617 LPFVDALY
+617 ELDFVDALY